1 MLDLKVIDN
10 NEIVISQRKKRNRD
24 NKKTVFEIY
33 KSEKTVKDYMFYLKD
48 FLHFIYDGDKDF
60 SLNEVIPLMQD
71 ITKDDIDEYIVHLF
85 EDRKLK
91 NTSVNK
97 ILSALK
103 SLYKELEAKGL
114 ENPIKYTKLFP
125 VTRNIENVLKISIS
139 DIKKIIGLYKV
150 DTEKQYRNITIL
162 YTLFYTGMR
171 SKELLTLKFKHFLKR
186 EDNYFFKLEN
196 TKSKKDVYKPIHP
209 ALVNKL
215 ADYKNYLKK
224 IYNLDENELE
234 EHFIFSVSVK
244 ENTPISYRALNL
256 LVKEMGKL
264 IQKDISPHNIR
275 HAIATEL
282 SLNGADILEIR
293 DFLGHSDTKVT
304 EVYINAKSILEKK
317 VLDKLPDINLDD

>member
-1 MLDLKVIDN
+1 
-10 NEIVISQRKKRNRD
+10 
-24 NKKTVFEIY
+24 
-33 KSEKTVKDYMFYLKD
+33 
-48 FLHFIYDGDKDF
+48 
-60 SLNEVIPLMQD
+60 
-71 ITKDDIDEYIVHLF
+71 
-85 EDRKLK
+85 
-91 NTSVNK
+91 
-97 ILSALK
+97 
-103 SLYKELEAKGL
+103 
-114 ENPIKYTKLFP
+114 
-125 VTRNIENVLKISIS
+125 
-139 DIKKIIGLYKV
+139 
-150 DTEKQYRNITIL
+150 
-162 YTLFYTGMR
+162 MR

-234 EHFIFSVSVK
+234 EHFIFSVSVE

-304 EVYINAKSILEKK
+304 EVYINAKSVLEKK